1 MRRALRL
8 VKHLF
13 PGRGGHPPAAEP
25 EAHLSPCP
33 RASGC
38 TYQLVLDV
46 AARSGAIFANAALRY
61 NALMRFGVAPSV
73 EFVAAGDTIPAPLS
87 IIQTSSLGLN
97 PLRPLALSLS
107 PSVGAPVALPCC
119 SSPPLPPC
127 AKPFRAER
135 EFYVEKEAFYD
146 IFCRHLFLVET
157 ATKMVLYE
165 LVLGDSAD
173 CATQHPRPSAATGDC
188 FRLVHHPSQQLVGV
202 IRQCASPNSPN
213 SGNTHTNTPAASKPF
228 KYQLELQLHAQPSS
242 QAEELVLLNFSLC
255 TLALYYSPWIPL
267 LLF

>member
-107 PSVGAPVALPCC
+107 PSL
-119 SSPPLPPC
+119 SPPL
-127 AKPFRAER
+127 AER